1 MAYTL
6 QQEHQILGLIKQRRK
21 QLQDDRAA
29 LRKADEL
36 SDRQAELIAS
46 ELEDLRMLEI
56 KIGRLDYEEDRHT
69 FYRIHFGVISD
80 CSAPKYYR
88 GSLFAALMVLIN
100 LLDSKERSNYGTRRS
115 AKNR

>member
-1 MAYTL
+1 MSYTL

-21 QLQDDRAA
+21 QLKDDRAA

-56 KIGRLDYEEDRHT
+56 KNREIRL
-69 FYRIHFGVISD
+69 
-80 CSAPKYYR
+80 
-88 GSLFAALMVLIN
+88 
-100 LLDSKERSNYGTRRS
+100 
-115 AKNR
+115 